1 MVQHRADGD
10 LVRDR
15 PAAQRRVRAP
25 GPEGVT
31 VCLVG
36 NDERQDVRMLWCPT
50 EADYMDFLCGPG
62 ANFARTCAEIL
73 NADPL
78 KRGSWK

>member
-1 MVQHRADGD
+1 MSATIDKAAGD
-10 LVRDR
+10 HVVLFSEGRFRVA
-15 PAAQRRVRAP
+15 PA
-25 GPEGVT
+25 GIT

-50 EADYMDFLCGPG
+50 EADYVEFLCGPG

-73 NADPL
+73 GADPL
-78 KRGSWK
+78 KRGTWK